1 MTHPHLTW
9 LIHVWHDSFICVT
22 WLIHVCDMTHSY
34 VWHDSFICVT
44 WLIHICDVTHSYAWH
59 DSFTCD
65 MTHSHVRYD
74 SFICAT
80 SLIHVCCDS
89 FICLTWPI
97 HMWHNSFKCDM
108 THSYAWHDSLLCDMT
123 RSYVPWLI
131 HVCSYTTPLPLRAQ
145 ALAVWLK
152 RSNEPLTKEPKG
164 ALRGFLVQPIADRV
178 AQNLEI
184 ISKNFQ
190 FSTRRTRIL
199 MGFIIYYVV
208 LIVNP
213 MGRILVCWK
222 GFKNNLEIQ
231 CHPICNRL

>member
-1 MTHPHLTW
+1 MTH
-9 LIHVWHDSFICVT
+9 HVWHDSFICET
-22 WLIHVCDMTHSY
+22 WLIHMWDMTRSYVRHDSFICENWLIHMWDMTHSY

-44 WLIHICDVTHSYAWH
+44 WLIHICDMTHSFVWH
-59 DSFTCD
+59 DSFI
-65 MTHSHVRYD
+65 R
-74 SFICAT
+74 
-80 SLIHVCCDS
+80 
-89 FICLTWPI
+89 
-97 HMWHNSFKCDM
+97 DM
-108 THSYAWHDSLLCDMT
+108 THSYAWHDSLLWDMT
-123 RSYVPWLI
+123 HSYVTWLI

-190 FSTRRTRIL
+190 FSTRHQDSH
-199 MGFIIYYVV
+199 GIYH
-208 LIVNP
+208 LLRGTNRKSH
-213 MGRILVCWK
+213 GRNSGLLK
-222 GFKNNLEIQ
+222 RFKNNLEIQ

>member
-1 MTHPHLTW
+1 
-9 LIHVWHDSFICVT
+9 
-22 WLIHVCDMTHSY
+22 
-34 VWHDSFICVT
+34 
-44 WLIHICDVTHSYAWH
+44 
-59 DSFTCD
+59 
-65 MTHSHVRYD
+65 
-74 SFICAT
+74 
-80 SLIHVCCDS
+80 
-89 FICLTWPI
+89 LTWPI
-97 HMWHNSFKCDM
+97 HMWHDSFKCDM

-123 RSYVPWLI
+123 RSYVTWLIHMWHDSFKCDMTHSYAWHDSLLWDMTHSYVTWLI

-190 FSTRRTRIL
+190 FSTRHQDSH
-199 MGFIIYYVV
+199 GIYH
-208 LIVNP
+208 LLRGTNRKSH
-213 MGRILVCWK
+213 GRNSGLLK
-222 GFKNNLEIQ
+222 RFKNNLEIQ